1 MGTLESLAHR
11 GYTEGFLRRHTHDS
25 YQNYDYGY
33 SVSDAQQFVGEFTGK
48 RRGGM
53 AEVEVK
59 NKFIVGDSLE
69 LMTPKGNVIFTLEA
83 MENRKSESI
92 EDAKGNGHFVFIPVP
107 EDMVLEYGLL
117 MRNLNA
123 GQDTR
128 NPTGK

>member
-1 MGTLESLAHR
+1 
-11 GYTEGFLRRHTHDS
+11 
-25 YQNYDYGY
+25 
-33 SVSDAQQFVGEFTGK
+33 V
-48 RRGGM
+48 
-53 AEVEVK
+53 
-59 NKFIVGDSLE
+59 
-69 LMTPKGNVIFTLEA
+69 FTLEA

-107 EDMVLEYGLL
+107 EDMDLEYGLL